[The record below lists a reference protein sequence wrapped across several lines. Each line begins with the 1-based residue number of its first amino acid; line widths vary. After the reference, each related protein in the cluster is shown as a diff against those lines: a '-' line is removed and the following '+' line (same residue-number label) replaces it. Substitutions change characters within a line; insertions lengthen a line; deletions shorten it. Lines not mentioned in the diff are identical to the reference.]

1 MRVMLQE
8 GIYEATCGISASRVT
23 IDSKVSVCDEMRLW
37 IVEFSIKDIG
47 NGCAVVKADNPK
59 QAEVLL
65 KTQGTFNGL
74 SHLYKITRI
83 EEIIPS
89 PDSML
94 ICEQLATNVK
104 DL

>member
-1 MRVMLQE
+1 MTQK
-8 GIYEATCGISASRVT
+8 GIYAAPCQTTPNRDGVDTKEVT
-23 IDSKVSVCDEMRLW
+23 YKEMRLW
-37 IVEFSIKDIG
+37 IVEFSIKDVG

-74 SHLYKITRI
+74 PHLYSITRI

-104 DL
+104 DLQ

>member
-1 MRVMLQE
+1 MAQR
-8 GIYEATCGISASRVT
+8 GIYAAPCNTNSNRDRVDT
-23 IDSKVSVCDEMRLW
+23 KAAACKEMRLW
-37 IVEFSIKDIG
+37 IIEFSIKDVG

-59 QAEVLL
+59 QAETLL

-74 SHLYKITRI
+74 PYLYSITRI

-104 DL
+104 DLQ

>member
-1 MRVMLQE
+1 MTQI
-8 GIYEATCGISASRVT
+8 GIYAAPCQTAPNRDRADTEVVAC
-23 IDSKVSVCDEMRLW
+23 KEMRLW

-47 NGCAVVKADNPK
+47 NGCAVVKADNSK

-65 KTQGTFNGL
+65 KTQGTFNG
-74 SHLYKITRI
+74 SPHLYSITRI

-94 ICEQLATNVK
+94 ICEQLATNVQ

>member
-1 MRVMLQE
+1 MAQG
-8 GIYEATCGISASRVT
+8 GIYAAPCQTAPNRDMVNTKEAAC
-23 IDSKVSVCDEMRLW
+23 KEMRLW
-37 IVEFSIKDIG
+37 IVEFNIKDIG
-47 NGCAVVKADNPK
+47 NGCAVIKANNPK

-65 KTQGTFNGL
+65 KTQGTFNG
-74 SHLYKITRI
+74 SPHLYSITRI

-94 ICEQLATNVK
+94 ICEQLATNVR

>member
-1 MRVMLQE
+1 MAQK
-8 GIYEATCGISASRVT
+8 GIYAAPCQATPNRDGVDTKEVT
-23 IDSKVSVCDEMRLW
+23 CKEMRLW
-37 IVEFSIKDIG
+37 IVEFSIKDVG

-74 SHLYKITRI
+74 PHLYSITRI

-104 DL
+104 DLQ

>member
-1 MRVMLQE
+1 MTQR
-8 GIYEATCGISASRVT
+8 GIYAAPCQTDSNRDMVNTKEAAC
-23 IDSKVSVCDEMRLW
+23 KEMRLW
-37 IVEFSIKDIG
+37 IVEFNIKDIG
-47 NGCAVVKADNPK
+47 NGCAVIKADNPK

-65 KTQGTFNGL
+65 KTQGTFN
-74 SHLYKITRI
+74 SSPHLYSITRI

-94 ICEQLATNVK
+94 ICEQLATNVR

>member
-1 MRVMLQE
+1 MTQG
-8 GIYEATCGISASRVT
+8 GIYAAPCRAVPNRVRVNT
-23 IDSKVSVCDEMRLW
+23 KGVAYKEVKLW
-37 IVEFSIKDIG
+37 IVEFNIKDIG
-47 NGCAVVKADNPK
+47 NGCAVIKADNPK

-65 KTQGTFNGL
+65 KTQGTFNGS
-74 SHLYKITRI
+74 SHLYSITRI

-94 ICEQLATNVK
+94 ICEQLATNVR

>member
-1 MRVMLQE
+1 MTQR
-8 GIYEATCGISASRVT
+8 GIYAAPCQTDPKRDRVDT
-23 IDSKVSVCDEMRLW
+23 KVAACKEMRLW

-74 SHLYKITRI
+74 PHLYSITRI

-104 DL
+104 DLN

>member
-1 MRVMLQE
+1 MTQQ
-8 GIYEATCGISASRVT
+8 GIYVAPCQVAPNRDGVDSGATIC
-23 IDSKVSVCDEMRLW
+23 KEMRLW
-37 IVEFSIKDIG
+37 IVEFNIKDIG
-47 NGCAVVKADNPK
+47 NGCAVIKANNPK

-74 SHLYKITRI
+74 PHLYSITRI

-104 DL
+104 DLN

>member
-1 MRVMLQE
+1 MAQG
-8 GIYEATCGISASRVT
+8 GIYAAPCQTAPNRDRVNTKEA
-23 IDSKVSVCDEMRLW
+23 VCKEMRLW
-37 IVEFSIKDIG
+37 IVEFNIKDIG
-47 NGCAVVKADNPK
+47 NGCAVIKANNPK

-65 KTQGTFNGL
+65 KTQGTFNG
-74 SHLYKITRI
+74 SPHLYSITRI

-94 ICEQLATNVK
+94 ICEQLATNVR

>member
-1 MRVMLQE
+1 MTQV
-8 GIYEATCGISASRVT
+8 GIYAAPCQTAPNRDRVNTKEAAC
-23 IDSKVSVCDEMRLW
+23 KEMRLW
-37 IVEFSIKDIG
+37 IVEFNIKDIG
-47 NGCAVVKADNPK
+47 NGCAVIKANNPK

-65 KTQGTFNGL
+65 KTQGTFNG
-74 SHLYKITRI
+74 SPHLYSITRI

-94 ICEQLATNVK
+94 ICEQLATNVR

>member
-1 MRVMLQE
+1 MTQT
-8 GIYEATCGISASRVT
+8 GIYVAPCRTAPNRDRVDT
-23 IDSKVSVCDEMRLW
+23 KVAICKEMRLW

-74 SHLYKITRI
+74 SHLYNISRI

-104 DL
+104 DLN

>member
-1 MRVMLQE
+1 MAQT
-8 GIYEATCGISASRVT
+8 GIYVAPCRTAPNKDGVDTC
-23 IDSKVSVCDEMRLW
+23 KEMRLW
-37 IVEFSIKDIG
+37 IVEFNIKGIG

-65 KTQGTFNGL
+65 KTQGTFNG
-74 SHLYKITRI
+74 SPHLYNITRI
-83 EEIIPS
+83 EEIILS

-104 DL
+104 DLN

>member
-1 MRVMLQE
+1 MIVMAQM
-8 GIYEATCGISASRVT
+8 GIYEAACSTASNGVT

-47 NGCAVVKADNPK
+47 NGCAVIKADNPK
-59 QAEVLL
+59 QVEMLL

-74 SHLYKITRI
+74 PHLYKITRI

>member
-1 MRVMLQE
+1 MTQV
-8 GIYEATCGISASRVT
+8 GIYAAPCQTTLNRDRVNTKEAAC
-23 IDSKVSVCDEMRLW
+23 KEMRLW
-37 IVEFSIKDIG
+37 IVEFSVKDIG
-47 NGCAVVKADNPK
+47 NGCAVVKANNPK

-74 SHLYKITRI
+74 PHLYSITRI

-104 DL
+104 DLNQG

>member
-1 MRVMLQE
+1 MTQR
-8 GIYEATCGISASRVT
+8 GIYAAPCQTDSNKDRVNT
-23 IDSKVSVCDEMRLW
+23 KGVAYKEMKLW
-37 IVEFSIKDIG
+37 IVEFNIKDIG
-47 NGCAVVKADNPK
+47 NGCAVIKADNPK

-65 KTQGTFNGL
+65 KTQGTFNG
-74 SHLYKITRI
+74 SPHLYSITRI

-94 ICEQLATNVK
+94 ICEQLATNVR

>member
-1 MRVMLQE
+1 MAQK
-8 GIYEATCGISASRVT
+8 GIYAAPCQTIPNRDGVDTKEVTC
-23 IDSKVSVCDEMRLW
+23 KEMRLW
-37 IVEFSIKDIG
+37 IVEFSIKDVG

-65 KTQGTFNGL
+65 KAQGTFNGL
-74 SHLYKITRI
+74 PHLYSITRI

-104 DL
+104 DLQ

>member
-1 MRVMLQE
+1 MAQG
-8 GIYEATCGISASRVT
+8 GIYAAPCQTAPNRDMVNTKEAAC
-23 IDSKVSVCDEMRLW
+23 KEMRLW
-37 IVEFSIKDIG
+37 IVEFNIKDIG
-47 NGCAVVKADNPK
+47 NGCAVIKADNPK

-65 KTQGTFNGL
+65 KTQGTFNG
-74 SHLYKITRI
+74 SPHLYSITRI

-94 ICEQLATNVK
+94 ICEQLATNIR

>member
-1 MRVMLQE
+1 MAQG
-8 GIYEATCGISASRVT
+8 GIYAAPCQTAPNRDRVNTKEAAC
-23 IDSKVSVCDEMRLW
+23 KEMRLW
-37 IVEFSIKDIG
+37 IVEFNIKDIG
-47 NGCAVVKADNPK
+47 NGCAVIKANNPK

-65 KTQGTFNGL
+65 KTQGTFNG
-74 SHLYKITRI
+74 SPHLYSITRI

-94 ICEQLATNVK
+94 ICEQLATNVR

>member
-1 MRVMLQE
+1 MAQG
-8 GIYEATCGISASRVT
+8 GIYAAPCQTAPNRDRVNT
-23 IDSKVSVCDEMRLW
+23 KGVAYKEMKLW
-37 IVEFSIKDIG
+37 IVEFNIKDIG
-47 NGCAVVKADNPK
+47 NGCAVIKANNPK

-65 KTQGTFNGL
+65 KTQGTFNG
-74 SHLYKITRI
+74 SPHLYSITRI

-94 ICEQLATNVK
+94 ICEQLATNVR

>member
-1 MRVMLQE
+1 MTQK
-8 GIYEATCGISASRVT
+8 GIYAAPCQTTHNRDGVDTKEVTC
-23 IDSKVSVCDEMRLW
+23 KEMRLW
-37 IVEFSIKDIG
+37 IVEFSIKDVG

-65 KTQGTFNGL
+65 KTQGAFNGL
-74 SHLYKITRI
+74 PHLYSITRI

-104 DL
+104 DLQ

>member
-1 MRVMLQE
+1 MTQT
-8 GIYEATCGISASRVT
+8 GIYAAPCRTTPNRDRVDT
-23 IDSKVSVCDEMRLW
+23 KVAICKEIRLW

-65 KTQGTFNGL
+65 KTQGTFNGS
-74 SHLYKITRI
+74 SHLYNITRI

-94 ICEQLATNVK
+94 ICEQLVTNVK
-104 DL
+104 DLN

>member
-1 MRVMLQE
+1 MAQG
-8 GIYEATCGISASRVT
+8 GIYAAPCQTAPNRDRVNTKEAAC
-23 IDSKVSVCDEMRLW
+23 KEMKLW
-37 IVEFSIKDIG
+37 IVEFNIKDIG
-47 NGCAVVKADNPK
+47 NGCAVIKANNPK

-65 KTQGTFNGL
+65 KTQGTFNG
-74 SHLYKITRI
+74 SPHLYSITRI

-94 ICEQLATNVK
+94 ICEQLATNVR

>member
-1 MRVMLQE
+1 MTQR
-8 GIYEATCGISASRVT
+8 GIYVAPCDTSSDRDRVD
-23 IDSKVSVCDEMRLW
+23 IKAAVCKEKKLW
-37 IVEFSIKDIG
+37 IMEFNIKDVG

-65 KTQGTFNGL
+65 KTHGTFNGL
-74 SHLYKITRI
+74 PHLYSITRI

>member
-1 MRVMLQE
+1 MTQK
-8 GIYEATCGISASRVT
+8 GIYAAP
-23 IDSKVSVCDEMRLW
+23 CDTSPNRDRTDTKAAACKEMRLW

-47 NGCAVVKADNPK
+47 NGSAIIKANNPK

-74 SHLYKITRI
+74 PHLYSITRI

-94 ICEQLATNVK
+94 ICEQLATDVK
-104 DL
+104 DLQ